1 MFLLCAV
8 LVMRIFGGLI
18 KLAGG
23 GGGGGGQSLHFQT
36 IAVVTRVSLNK

>member
-23 GGGGGGQSLHFQT
+23 GGGGGQSLHFQT